1 MKKLAVI
8 PGANLQQAVQKFNEF
23 GIQCAMAHTN
33 ATYEQAMHSF
43 EDDPQI
49 ELIIAE
55 PVPSE
60 GIGIA
65 IMDRLRKAEY
75 DWREAKQK

>member
-1 MKKLAVI
+1 MESGYLKVIRVSQTKDLKDYAV
-8 PGANLQQAVQKFNEF
+8 NMFE
-23 GIQCAMAHTN
+23 
-33 ATYEQAMHSF
+33 AMHSF

-75 DWREAKQK
+75 DWREAKQI